1 MVFSCVYHITNT
13 RKTQYIFCLLPLIF
27 SSIYGLLRR
36 FSARISHPL
45 HGSRI
50 GMPCCPRFGRC
61 CCRWVSFQ
69 FSGILLPLLSIS
81 AASDPRAGS
90 SAPLIGSGISL
101 PCPAPLQVVPVMLSR
116 LSDRFPLEFCPGSLC
131 LLEMCAGSS
140 PDRSA
145 LIGSPCS
152 SPGSLCRGSLS
163 LAGGSVSA
171 PVVLLEVGAALFAP
185 FLISPRFS
193 FRLSVC
199 RSVSLSRDPAACSP
213 FCPSVGAWGLFCTV
227 NIALHPNTS
236 RQILSI

>member
-1 MVFSCVYHITNT
+1 MLVAAHFF
-13 RKTQYIFCLLPLIF
+13 QYLRAFAAVLCQDFPPVARFPDRRALLPPFWAVLLPLAF
-27 SSIYGLLRR
+27 
-36 FSARISHPL
+36 
-45 HGSRI
+45 
-50 GMPCCPRFGRC
+50 
-61 CCRWVSFQ
+61 FQ
-69 FSGILLPLLSIS
+69 FSGILLPLSLPHRFPCFPVL
-81 AASDPRAGS
+81 PRAGS

-101 PCPAPLQVVPVMLSR
+101 PCPAPLQAVPMMLSR
-116 LSDRFPLEFCPGSLC
+116 FSDRFPLEVCPGSLC

-152 SPGSLCRGSLS
+152 SPGSLFISCRWFRICSRGSL
-163 LAGGSVSA
+163 GSGCRPLCSVPDLS
-171 PVVLLEVGAALFAP
+171 PLFVPALCLP
-185 FLISPRFS
+185 L
-193 FRLSVC
+193 C